1 MTSLE
6 RSALLLIAVFTA
18 LAGAA
23 DYQAWPALPRFAL
36 ATLALAGLAWV
47 VSFAT
52 EQLGERF
59 GPGVTGMMQSTLG
72 NLPELFVVIFAL
84 QKGELVVAQTAIV
97 GSILANALLVL
108 GLVIVVGAR
117 RAPDGMMRFSK
128 RLPRDTATLLQVTVF
143 IIVLLGLSLGAHDP
157 ASHHVKAI
165 SAVGAV
171 CLLIVYLAWVVPYLR
186 SDTVPRDLAPADV
199 MEGGG
204 EERPHESVTGH
215 PADQGRHPAD
225 DGAEGRVG
233 DEVRTGPGLS
243 GRAGDEVRTGP
254 GLSGRA
260 GDEVRTGP
268 GLSGRAGDEVR
279 TGPRL
284 SGRAGDEVRA
294 GPRLSLG
301 LTLVLLIVA
310 GTASAFVSDWFVNGL
325 QPAISILHISQAFA
339 GLVIVAIAGNAVENT
354 AGLVL
359 SYKGR
364 SDLAIS
370 VVKNSVA
377 QIAAFLF
384 PLLVLVSLLLAT
396 TLTFALAPVYIGAL
410 ALTALALWQV
420 TGDGEAAEFEGW
432 ALVALYVILAA
443 LTLYE

>member
-1 MTSLE
+1 MLAAM
-6 RSALLLIAVFTA
+6 SALTRVERLALLSIVVLSA

-23 DYQAWPALPRFAL
+23 NYGQWPAVPRFAL

-59 GPGVTGMMQSTLG
+59 GPGVTGILQSTLG

-84 QKGELVVAQTAIV
+84 QKGELVVAQTAII

-117 RAPDGMMRFSK
+117 RSPDGLMRFSK

-143 IIVLLGLSLGAHDP
+143 IIVLLGLSLASHDP

-171 CLLIVYLAWVVPYLR
+171 CLLVVYLAWVIPYLK
-186 SDTVPRDLAPADV
+186 SDTAPGAD
-199 MEGGG
+199 
-204 EERPHESVTGH
+204 T
-215 PADQGRHPAD
+215 ADGQSDTAP
-225 DGAEGRVG
+225 GAETA
-233 DEVRTGPGLS
+233 D
-243 GRAGDEVRTGP
+243 
-254 GLSGRA
+254 
-260 GDEVRTGP
+260 
-268 GLSGRAGDEVR
+268 
-279 TGPRL
+279 GPRTD
-284 SGRAGDEVRA
+284 SDASTR
-294 GPRLSLG
+294 GPRLSLRV
-301 LTLVLLIVA
+301 TLALLVVA
-310 GTASAFVSDWFVNGL
+310 GVASAFVSDWFVAGL
-325 QPAISILHISQAFA
+325 EPAIEELHISQAFA
-339 GLVIVAIAGNAVENT
+339 GLVIVAIAGNAVENV

-359 SYKGR
+359 AYKGQ

-384 PLLVLVSLLLAT
+384 PLLVLVSFALST
-396 TLTFALAPVYIGAL
+396 TLTFSLAPVYIGAL

-432 ALVALYVILAA
+432 ALVSLYVILGA

>member
-1 MTSLE
+1 MSALTSLE
-6 RSALLLIAVFTA
+6 RRALVLIVALTA
-18 LAGAA
+18 LAGVA
-23 DYQAWPALPRFAL
+23 DYQTWAAVPRFAL

-59 GPGVTGMMQSTLG
+59 GPGVTGMLQSTLG

-84 QKGELVVAQTAIV
+84 QKGELIVAQYAIV

-117 RAPDGMMRFSK
+117 RAPDGLMRFSK

-143 IIVLLGLSLGAHDP
+143 IIVLLGLSLASHDP
-157 ASHHVKAI
+157 ASHHVKTI

-171 CLLIVYLAWVVPYLR
+171 CLLIVYIAWVVPYLR
-186 SDTVPRDLAPADV
+186 SDEAPGEGREATAAGGAAAGEPAAAD
-199 MEGGG
+199 GGAAVG
-204 EERPHESVTGH
+204 AVAAS
-215 PADQGRHPAD
+215 PALG
-225 DGAEGRVG
+225 GAETP
-233 DEVRTGPGLS
+233 DLDAADSTTG
-243 GRAGDEVRTGP
+243 E
-254 GLSGRA
+254 
-260 GDEVRTGP
+260 
-268 GLSGRAGDEVR
+268 
-279 TGPRL
+279 
-284 SGRAGDEVRA
+284 
-294 GPRLSLG
+294 PRLSLRFT
-301 LTLVLLIVA
+301 LTLLLVA
-310 GTASAFVSDWFVNGL
+310 GAASAFVSDWFVNGL
-325 QPAISILHISQAFA
+325 QPAIAQLNLSQAFA

-359 SYKGR
+359 AYKGR

-384 PLLVLVSLLLAT
+384 PLLVLVSFALAT
-396 TLTFALAPVYIGAL
+396 TLTFSLAPVLTGAL

-432 ALVALYVILAA
+432 ALVSLYVILAT

>member
-1 MTSLE
+1 MAGLTRFE
-6 RSALLLIAVFTA
+6 RFALLLIAVLTA
-18 LAGAA
+18 LAGAG
-23 DYQAWPALPRFAL
+23 DYGAWPAIPRFAL

-97 GSILANALLVL
+97 GSVLANALLVL

-117 RAPDGMMRFSK
+117 RSEDGIMRFSK

-143 IIVLLGLSLGAHDP
+143 IIVLLGLSLGSHDS
-157 ASHHVKAI
+157 ASHHVQAI

-171 CLLIVYLAWVVPYLR
+171 CLLVVYIAWVVPYLR
-186 SDTVPRDLAPADV
+186 SDVAPGEDV
-199 MEGGG
+199 ASGGG
-204 EERPHESVTGH
+204 ERAAGGGER
-215 PADQGRHPAD
+215 A
-225 DGAEGRVG
+225 AEGEERAAEG
-233 DEVRTGPGLS
+233 EERAAEGEE
-243 GRAGDEVRTGP
+243 RAAGDE
-254 GLSGRA
+254 LGRA
-260 GDEVRTGP
+260 
-268 GLSGRAGDEVR
+268 AGGE
-279 TGPRL
+279 PQ
-284 SGRAGDEVRA
+284 A

-301 LTLVLLIVA
+301 LTIALLVVA
-310 GTASAFVSDWFVNGL
+310 GVASAFVSDWFVNGL
-325 QPAISILHISQAFA
+325 EPAISILHISQAFA

-359 SYKGR
+359 SWKGR

-396 TLTFALAPVYIGAL
+396 TLTFALAPVYTGAL

-432 ALVALYVILAA
+432 ALVALYLILAT

>member
-1 MTSLE
+1 MRPLE
-6 RSALLLIAVFTA
+6 RSLLLLIAVLAA
-18 LAGAA
+18 LAGVAN
-23 DYQAWPALPRFAL
+23 YQAWPAIPRFAL
-36 ATLALAGLAWV
+36 ATFALAGLAWV

-117 RAPDGMMRFSK
+117 RAPDGLMRFSK

-157 ASHHVKAI
+157 ASHHVKTI

-171 CLLIVYLAWVVPYLR
+171 CLLVVYLTWVVPYLR
-186 SDTVPRDLAPADV
+186 SDVAP
-199 MEGGG
+199 G
-204 EERPHESVTGH
+204 E
-215 PADQGRHPAD
+215 
-225 DGAEGRVG
+225 AEAQ
-233 DEVRTGPGLS
+233 S
-243 GRAGDEVRTGP
+243 A
-254 GLSGRA
+254 
-260 GDEVRTGP
+260 
-268 GLSGRAGDEVR
+268 
-279 TGPRL
+279 
-284 SGRAGDEVRA
+284 
-294 GPRLSLG
+294 PRLSLG
-301 LTLVLLIVA
+301 LTLALLIVA

-325 QPAISILHISQAFA
+325 LPAISILHISQAFA

-359 SYKGR
+359 AWKGR

-432 ALVALYVILAA
+432 ALVALYVILGA